1 MKIVLSSYPTLA
13 VSLACFSGRDPIF
26 FLFLS
31 CIFFFMTSLWWFF
44 LESICCFRSAWR
56 STVSRLISSFSSLPE
71 VVEQLCK
78 LKKFKKYHYYNV
90 TITKWNIRELQ
101 NLYQAVKN
109 KSFQHS
115 QIGTFQQ
122 NRPPKTHSKSHQP
135 HIGPGQSPPSP
146 VSSTPYPLLAGVTVP
161 CLPGV
166 GPARSDLLRRKFSS
180 LVV

>member
-1 MKIVLSSYPTLA
+1 MKIVLSTYPTLA

-101 NLYQAVKN
+101 KPLSSCKE
-109 KSFQHS
+109 
-115 QIGTFQQ
+115 QIISTFPNWNIPTEPSTQ
-122 NRPPKTHSKSHQP
+122 NSLK
-135 HIGPGQSPPSP
+135 
-146 VSSTPYPLLAGVTVP
+146 VSSTTHWSRTESTLSCIIDSISSVSWCDSAMSSWS
-161 CLPGV
+161 
-166 GPARSDLLRRKFSS
+166 RSSKVWS
-180 LVV
+180 VAEKV

>member
-115 QIGTFQQ
+115 QIGTFPNWNTQ
-122 NRPPKTHSKSHQP
+122 NSLK
-135 HIGPGQSPPSP
+135 
-146 VSSTPYPLLAGVTVP
+146 VSSTTHWSRTESTLSCIIDSISSVSWCDSAMSSWS
-161 CLPGV
+161 
-166 GPARSDLLRRKFSS
+166 RSSKVWS
-180 LVV
+180 VAEKV